1 MLLSTSGAAEFET
14 IHLKLIRID
23 YVAKTIGI
31 SLKICQNST
40 RGIISYV
47 ASLLVHKPLLKVEAK
62 TFQTGIW
69 ALRSLLTVCRPT
81 GYQYVSVG
89 LKRYQIVPDRTRS
102 YQQDSKGTR
111 SYQIVLFTTIPVV
124 SKVVW
129 PTENH
134 EPLMCAFFFTLHRDS
149 PWRHRDSARVKGV
162 LKRLSPMWEVGDD
175 APVLP
180 TTG

>member
-47 ASLLVHKPLLKVEAK
+47 ASLLVPEPLLKVEAK

-89 LKRYQIVPDRTRS
+89 LTQ
-102 YQQDSKGTR
+102 
-111 SYQIVLFTTIPVV
+111 
-124 SKVVW
+124 
-129 PTENH
+129 
-134 EPLMCAFFFTLHRDS
+134 
-149 PWRHRDSARVKGV
+149 
-162 LKRLSPMWEVGDD
+162 
-175 APVLP
+175 
-180 TTG
+180 